1 MGDIEK
7 IEREGQGKM
16 RGGNVLGGKRGGR
29 WRRGA
34 ASKDGKKKIKK

>member
-16 RGGNVLGGKRGGR
+16 RGRNVLSRKRGGR
-29 WRRGA
+29 WRGGA
-34 ASKDGKKKIKK
+34 ARKDGKKKN